1 MIYEGS
7 LGSDKVLSP
16 EIRACRSK
24 ERSSI
29 LGRGGLD
36 FAEHLHLDPFGSVL
50 SSWLAPATASSAVQ
64 AGARPLAAWEVGR
77 GARASARKGLGHGRL
92 GSGCVTGDPHSR
104 RVGQS
109 ALLHYNKALE
119 RSHLG
124 RKEDRH
130 GSETRLRDPIS
141 WATWWGSMVQSKARI
156 ERGGGRR
163 AYSAFTAHPQ
173 PPEVIL

>member
-1 MIYEGS
+1 MREVLALTKSYPQRLERAGAKSAAPSWGGGDWTLPSICT
-7 LGSDKVLSP
+7 LIPSDQ
-16 EIRACRSK
+16 C
-24 ERSSI
+24 
-29 LGRGGLD
+29 
-36 FAEHLHLDPFGSVL
+36 
-50 SSWLAPATASSAVQ
+50 LAPGWLQQLPALQS
-64 AGARPLAAWEVGR
+64 RPAQGHWQRGRWGR

-156 ERGGGRR
+156 ERGGRKTGLLSV
-163 AYSAFTAHPQ
+163 YSTPSAT
-173 PPEVIL
+173 